1 MLASAGSL
9 AQYLALSG
17 GPFGGGWTTLI
28 AAGVYGGERGL
39 HIHCE
44 GSGNGVV
51 EEGEGVDC
59 VGWVYGTAQ
68 YLERRH
74 GSCPRHSAFASAS
87 CCSRA
92 ASIALYRP
100 ASRGESACVKFAER

>member
-28 AAGVYGGERGL
+28 AAGVYKGGRGL

-51 EEGEGVDC
+51 GEGVGEGVDC
-59 VGWVYGTAQ
+59 VGWGV
-68 YLERRH
+68 RD
-74 GSCPRHSAFASAS
+74 SAI
-87 CCSRA
+87 SRTKA
-92 ASIALYRP
+92 RLMSSSL
-100 ASRGESACVKFAER
+100 CVCISFV